1 MSDSPRVL
9 ELGRGVATAWAARL
23 LADAGADIVKVEPP
37 EGDCI
42 RARGPFPSA
51 VQDRN
56 HGGLFVALN
65 VNKRGVVLNV
75 ESPADQAALV
85 SLVAWA
91 DIVVHDYLPNDAG
104 RLGLDAQSLRQRHP
118 QLVILCITPFGSH
131 GPRAEYHAT
140 ELTMAH
146 GGGWASL
153 CPATSADPELEPLK
167 VYGDQ
172 CALMTGIAGAM
183 TALAVHR
190 HARQTG
196 VGEFIDLAEQA
207 YVACVVESGIPV
219 VGYRNL
225 VPFRYHPRSLV
236 PWRIFQ
242 AEDAPVFLVCVEQ
255 DQWERLVVFMGNP
268 EWAQLEIF
276 ADMAS
281 RAANQDVLHTFVQ
294 EFIGGWRAMPLFHA
308 AQEHR
313 ICIAPVMD
321 HAQLRNAVHLR
332 ERGFI
337 GTVAQ
342 PGWGDLEL
350 MHNPVLTHT
359 GRVALAR
366 PAPAL
371 GEHNQLLADGLP
383 PRARST
389 ATAQPSTAAPRLPLE
404 GVRVVDLSWAWAG
417 PFAAMN
423 LAHLGADVIRL
434 ESSTRPDL
442 YRRLPVY
449 ADELAPGLNRSGMF
463 NQWNQGKRSVAVALN
478 TPEGKQL
485 VRDFVA
491 NSDVVVQ
498 NFATGVLE
506 RLGLGYAE
514 LRAIN
519 PRIILASISGYG
531 QTGPW
536 RNYMAYGP
544 AAAALSGLCSVTGY
558 VDGGPEELGLSMPDP
573 TSGITAAYGIV
584 AALARCDRTGEGD
597 HIDVSL
603 WEATA
608 VLGLE
613 AWMQQAATGQSPER
627 MGNRDLHMA
636 PHGCYRCLH
645 PDAGGLDAWVTIA
658 CRDDAQWQRLS
669 ALINPALG
677 ADARFSTV
685 LARKQHERELD
696 ALIEQ
701 WTVEQDR
708 WVITRMLQ
716 AIGVAAFPSQTCR
729 DLIDDPHLNARGFIE
744 RLAHP
749 EVGARPHAGIPWHF
763 STRSNGVRCPAPCIG
778 ADTDDALRE
787 VAGYS
792 EAQIAALRA
801 AGVLL

>member
-23 LADAGADIVKVEPP
+23 LADAGADVVKVEPP
-37 EGDCI
+37 EGDPA
-42 RARGPFPSA
+42 RALGPIPSA
-51 VQDRN
+51 TPNLDQS
-56 HGGLFVALN
+56 GLFVALN
-65 VNKRGVVLNV
+65 VNKRSVTMNIETPDERAQL
-75 ESPADQAALV
+75 DAL
-85 SLVAWA
+85 LAWA
-91 DIVVHDYLPNDAG
+91 DIVVLDFAPKHAT
-104 RLGLDAQSLRQRHP
+104 RLGLNGDALRSRFP
-118 QLVILCITPFGSH
+118 RLVIASITPFGSE
-131 GPRAEYHAT
+131 GPRADYHAT

-146 GGGWASL
+146 AGGWASL

-167 VYGDQ
+167 VYGHQ

-183 TALAVHR
+183 TALAVYR
-190 HARQTG
+190 EARSSG
-196 VGEFIDLAEQA
+196 VGEYIDLAEQA

-219 VGYRNL
+219 VGYRNQ
-225 VPFRYHPRSLV
+225 VPFRYHPRSLL

-242 AEDAPVFLVCVEQ
+242 AEDAAVFLVCVEQ

-276 ADMAS
+276 SDMAS
-281 RAANQDVLHTFVQ
+281 RAANQDVLHTLMQ
-294 EFIGGWRAMPLFHA
+294 EFIGGWKAMPLFHA

-313 ICIAPVMD
+313 ICIAPVLD
-321 HAQLRNAVHLR
+321 HAQLRDAVHLR
-332 ERGFI
+332 ERNFI
-337 GTVAQ
+337 GSIAQ
-342 PGWGDLEL
+342 PGWGEL
-350 MHNPVLTHT
+350 ALMNNPVLSQA
-359 GRVALAR
+359 GRAAMAR

-371 GEHNQLLADGLP
+371 GEHNQLLADFAAAH
-383 PRARST
+383 ARSPSRSAAHP
-389 ATAQPSTAAPRLPLE
+389 ATNSPRLPLA
-404 GVRVVDLSWAWAG
+404 GIRVVDLSWAWAG

-423 LAHLGADVIRL
+423 LAHLGADVVRL

-442 YRRLPVY
+442 YRRLPIH
-449 ADELAPGLNRSGMF
+449 ADELEPGLNRSGMF

-498 NFATGVLE
+498 NFATGVLD
-506 RLGLGYAE
+506 RLGLGYAA
-514 LRAIN
+514 LREIN

-536 RNYMAYGP
+536 CNYMAYGP

-584 AALARCDRTGEGD
+584 AALARRDRTGTGD
-597 HIDVSL
+597 HVDVSL

-613 AWMQQAATGQSPER
+613 AWMQQAATGHSPER

-636 PHGCYRCLH
+636 PHGCYRCLG
-645 PDAGGLDAWVTIA
+645 PDAWVSIA
-658 CRDDAQWQRLS
+658 CRDDAQWQSMS
-669 ALINPALG
+669 ALIDPALS
-677 ADARFSTV
+677 ADPRFATL
-685 LARKQHERELD
+685 LARKQNERELD
-696 ALIEQ
+696 ALITK
-701 WTVEQDR
+701 WTTEQDR
-708 WVITRMLQ
+708 WVITRQLQ
-716 AIGVAAFPSQTCR
+716 AIGIAAFPSQSCR

-749 EVGARPHAGIPWHF
+749 EVGARPHAGIPWRLRV
-763 STRSNGVRCPAPCIG
+763 RSNGVQRPAPCIG
-778 ADTDDALRE
+778 VDTDTALQE

-792 EAQIAALRA
+792 ESKIASLRA
-801 AGVLL
+801 AGVLQ

>member
-9 ELGRGVATAWAARL
+9 ELGRGIATAWAARL
-23 LADAGADIVKVEPP
+23 LADAGADVVKVEPP
-37 EGDCI
+37 EGDPA
-42 RARGPFPSA
+42 RALGPFPSA
-51 VQDRN
+51 PPDRDQS
-56 HGGLFVALN
+56 GLFVALN
-65 VNKRGVVLNV
+65 INKRGVTLNI
-75 ESPADQAALV
+75 ESPGEHTLLAAL
-85 SLVAWA
+85 LAWA
-91 DIVVHDYLPNDAG
+91 DIAVLDFAPAHAT
-104 RLGLDAQSLRQRHP
+104 RMGLDVDSLRTRYP
-118 QLVILCITPFGSH
+118 QLVILSVTPFGSL
-131 GPRAEYHAT
+131 GPRADYHAT

-167 VYGDQ
+167 VHGHQ

-183 TALAVHR
+183 TALAVYR
-190 HARQTG
+190 EARSSG
-196 VGEFIDLAEQA
+196 VGEYIDLAEQA

-219 VGYRNL
+219 VGYRNQ
-225 VPFRYHPRSLV
+225 VPFRYHPRSLL
-236 PWRIFQ
+236 PWRIFH

-281 RAANQDVLHTFVQ
+281 RAANQDVLHGFMQ
-294 EFIGGWRAMPLFHA
+294 EFIGGWQAMALFHA

-313 ICIAPVMD
+313 ICIAPVLD
-321 HAQLRNAVHLR
+321 YAQLRNAVHLR
-332 ERGFI
+332 ERNFV
-337 GTVAQ
+337 GTIAQ
-342 PGWGDLEL
+342 PGWGDLAL
-350 MHNPVLTHT
+350 MNNPVLTQA
-359 GRVALAR
+359 GRAALAR

-371 GEHNQLLADGLP
+371 GEHNQLLQDLKA
-383 PRARST
+383 AST
-389 ATAQPSTAAPRLPLE
+389 PMQRQAAQTRATASPRLPLA

-442 YRRLPVY
+442 YRRLPIY
-449 ADELAPGLNRSGMF
+449 AEELEPGLNRSGMF
-463 NQWNQGKRSVAVALN
+463 NQWNQGKRSVTVALN
-478 TPEGKQL
+478 TAEGKQL

-498 NFATGVLE
+498 NFATGVLD
-506 RLGLGYAE
+506 RLGLGYAA
-514 LRAIN
+514 LREVN

-544 AAAALSGLCSVTGY
+544 AAAALSGLCAVTGY
-558 VDGGPEELGLSMPDP
+558 VGGGPEELGLSMPDP

-584 AALARCDRTGEGD
+584 AALARRDRTNQGD
-597 HIDVSL
+597 HVDVSL

-608 VLGLE
+608 ALGME
-613 AWMQQAATGQSPER
+613 AWMQQTATGESPER
-627 MGNRDLHMA
+627 LGNRDLHMA
-636 PHGCYRCLH
+636 PHGCYRCLG
-645 PDAGGLDAWVTIA
+645 PDAWVSIA

-669 ALINPALG
+669 ALIDPALA
-677 ADARFSTV
+677 ADVRFRTV
-685 LARKQHERELD
+685 LARKQNERELD
-696 ALIEQ
+696 RLITQ

-708 WVITRMLQ
+708 WLITRLLQ
-716 AIGVAAFPSQTCR
+716 ALGIAAFPSQSCR

-749 EVGARPHAGIPWHF
+749 EVGARPHAGIPWRF
-763 STRSNGVRCPAPCIG
+763 SARGNGVQSPAPCIG
-778 ADTDDALRE
+778 VDTDEALRD

-792 EAQIAALRA
+792 ESKIASLRA
-801 AGVLL
+801 AGVLQ